1 MISHGKIEI
10 IHGCMFAGKTTE
22 LIRRYNKYKLL
33 NKNVLV
39 INNKKDTRS
48 GENSLCTHIGEKIK
62 CLSLDK
68 FNTIL
73 DSEIYKLADIIMIEE
88 AQFFGNDLIDFV
100 LCASEKDSKTVVVA
114 GLLFDCYREK
124 FGFIIDLIPYADNV
138 THLKAIC
145 LECSK
150 LGFEN
155 TAIFTKRLVDNK
167 SQTLVGG
174 SDKYIVVCRNHYLQT
189 TPVLINVLMLNQVKM
204 I

>member
-1 MISHGKIEI
+1 
-10 IHGCMFAGKTTE
+10 
-22 LIRRYNKYKLL
+22 
-33 NKNVLV
+33 
-39 INNKKDTRS
+39 
-48 GENSLCTHIGEKIK
+48 
-62 CLSLDK
+62 
-68 FNTIL
+68 
-73 DSEIYKLADIIMIEE
+73 MIEE

-100 LCASEKDSKTVVVA
+100 LCASEKDSKTVIVA

-189 TPVLINVLMLNQVKM
+189 TPVLDKCVDVKSSENDLKSKM
-204 I
+204 DKYFVWGGYNYM